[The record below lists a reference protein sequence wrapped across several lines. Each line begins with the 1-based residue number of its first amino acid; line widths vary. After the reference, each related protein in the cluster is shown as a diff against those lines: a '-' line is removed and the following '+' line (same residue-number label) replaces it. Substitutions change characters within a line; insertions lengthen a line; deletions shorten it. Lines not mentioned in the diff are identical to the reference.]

1 ARHLATPHVISV
13 AAPRLPPSVA
23 SSISLPIA
31 EDLKPRQPISLLFS
45 SEGLMVDPTII
56 SLVSISLVSVM
67 VEVDRILRPQG
78 TFIVNDGMEK
88 IGEIE
93 KMMESLKWNVRMT
106 HSRYGEGVISVQ
118 KSWWRPT
125 EVETITS
132 AIASERE
139 LV

>member
-45 SEGLMVDPTII
+45 SEGLMVDRLRLFT
-56 SLVSISLVSVM
+56 SSLVSVM